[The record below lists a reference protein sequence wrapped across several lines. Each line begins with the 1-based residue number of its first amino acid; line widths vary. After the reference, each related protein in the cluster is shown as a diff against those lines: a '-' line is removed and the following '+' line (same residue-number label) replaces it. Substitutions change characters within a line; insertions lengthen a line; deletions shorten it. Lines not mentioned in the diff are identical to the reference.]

1 MNLREAHKKFKDQKF
16 EHLIEICSNIE
27 GIKSKNISM
36 IEMIYGEI
44 SLLGH
49 EELRR
54 KVEERINGEFVNN
67 IYKGLMMKNEV
78 DEKGYSGS

>member
-1 MNLREAHKKFKDQKF
+1 
-16 EHLIEICSNIE
+16 
-27 GIKSKNISM
+27 M

>member
-1 MNLREAHKKFKDQKF
+1 ML
-16 EHLIEICSNIE
+16 
-27 GIKSKNISM
+27 M
-36 IEMIYGEI
+36 IEMMHGEI

-67 IYKGLMMKNEV
+67 IYKELMVRNGV
-78 DEKGYSGS
+78 DEKGYSGRELKEKVKEMKINMNKYGKMAENS